1 LTEIFF
7 TKVCSIGNTNLS
19 VIKRKNS
26 IFDIFVK
33 RIYILFTRFRTI
45 KLNNVRYVIS
55 RYYLIKLTKKLG
67 IYSNFNFC
75 FSHSG
80 KYSAILISSDLE
92 HVGVDIEYVGRRL
105 SESLN
110 LKIRTL
116 YADLKISELLVTMIL
131 ESLVKLSVFNPPLSL
146 LKCLDCDCPI
156 KIKMTDDS
164 IFQITVNE
172 IIVYSK
178 IYTVQDL
185 HICVTLESNLF
196 NSSL

>member
-1 LTEIFF
+1 
-7 TKVCSIGNTNLS
+7 VCSIGNTNLS
-19 VIKRKNS
+19 VIERKNS
-26 IFDIFVK
+26 VFDIFVK

-45 KLNNVRYVIS
+45 KLNNVRYIFS
-55 RYYLIKLTKKLG
+55 RYYLTKLTKRLG
-67 IYSNFNFC
+67 IYSNFKFC

-80 KYSAILISSDLE
+80 KYSAVLVSSNLE
-92 HVGVDIEYVGRRL
+92 NLGVDIEYVGRRL

-146 LKCLDCDCPI
+146 SRCLDHDCPV
-156 KIKMTDDS
+156 KIRMTSGS
-164 IFQITVNE
+164 IFEITVNE

-185 HICVTLESNLF
+185 YICVTLESNLF